1 MLRLGT
7 VLKLSLS
14 FHLLASIQN
23 NLRHRMQ
30 LNNGTC
36 MQQLVKMLAVI
47 TNYLVITMQEALDRN
62 SHVMR
67 LV

>member
-1 MLRLGT
+1 
-7 VLKLSLS
+7 
-14 FHLLASIQN
+14 
-23 NLRHRMQ
+23 MQ

-62 SHVMR
+62 SHAMR